1 MFVNA
6 ANSKV
11 RPLQDLEEF
20 SRYRIN
26 PSPPYQNK
34 DMEVKNMYTSPRIS
48 TAVLLAALLGV
59 YWVSQLAGLWNRGT
73 TIEKIVFIAG
83 GVLVSYLMLNGLVG
97 YCRKGVRRLNEI
109 LETTSIDILL
119 GGIAGLLLGIMVGVL
134 STYPLSMLRG
144 WGHYLIIAVFL
155 ICGALGVKIG
165 TSRASELFSLLPFW
179 GSPAQY
185 PVEEPDET
193 KVLDTSAIID
203 GRIYDVCQS
212 NFLDGKLIVPTFVIE
227 ELQHIADSSDNLR
240 RNKGRRG
247 LELLSKMQ
255 KHPQIKIDIIEADIL
270 EERDV
275 DAKLVK
281 LCKRLNA
288 SIITN
293 DFNLNKVS
301 ELQGIKVLNINELAN
316 AVKMIVYPGEN
327 MHISIIKEGKESG
340 QGVGYLED
348 GTMVVVEDAQNDI
361 GRDLDVVVTSVFQ
374 TAAGRMIFTRK
385 SREDH
390 QHHAHHLESQV
401 QAVREVNLYG

>member
-1 MFVNA
+1 
-6 ANSKV
+6 
-11 RPLQDLEEF
+11 
-20 SRYRIN
+20 
-26 PSPPYQNK
+26 
-34 DMEVKNMYTSPRIS
+34 MYISPRIS
-48 TAVLLAALLGV
+48 TTV
-59 YWVSQLAGLWNRGT
+59 WLAGLLAVFWTSKLDILWRQDTT
-73 TIEKIVFIAG
+73 TIEKVAFIAG
-83 GVLVSYLMLNGLVG
+83 GLLVSYLVLHVLVG
-97 YCRKGVRRLNEI
+97 YCRKGIRRFNEI

-119 GGIAGLLLGIMVGVL
+119 GGIAGLLLGILVGAL

-144 WGHYLIIAVFL
+144 FGNYLVIVVFL
-155 ICGALGVKIG
+155 VCGVLGVKIG
-165 TSRASELFSLLPFW
+165 TSRASELFSLLPALSAP
-179 GSPAQY
+179 GNTAPL
-185 PVEEPDET
+185 PVGESHEP

-212 NFLDGKLIVPTFVIE
+212 NFLDGRLIVPTFVIE

-255 KHPQIKIDIIEADIL
+255 KHPQIKIDIMEADIP
-270 EERDV
+270 EEKDV

-361 GRDLDVVVTSVFQ
+361 GRDLEVVVTSVFQ

-390 QHHAHHLESQV
+390 QQHPHHLENQV

>member
-1 MFVNA
+1 MH
-6 ANSKV
+6 
-11 RPLQDLEEF
+11 
-20 SRYRIN
+20 
-26 PSPPYQNK
+26 
-34 DMEVKNMYTSPRIS
+34 TSPRI
-48 TAVLLAALLGV
+48 TIAVFLTALLGV
-59 YWVSQLAGLWNRGT
+59 FWMVQVTGLWNRGASVGT
-73 TIEKIVFIAG
+73 VAFIAAG
-83 GVLVSYLMLNGLVG
+83 IMVSYLVLNGIVV
-97 YCRKGVRRLNEI
+97 YCRKRIRVFYEM
-109 LETTSIDILL
+109 LETISIDVLL

-134 STYPLSMLRG
+134 STYPLSMLKG
-144 WGHYLIIAVFL
+144 WGNYLIIAVFVG
-155 ICGALGVKIG
+155 CGVLGVKIG
-165 TSRASELFSLLPFW
+165 TSRAEDLLSLFPGQAKRTLLAP
-179 GSPAQY
+179 GDSC
-185 PVEEPDET
+185 ET

-212 NFLDGKLIVPTFVIE
+212 SFLDGRLVVPTFVIE

-255 KHPQIKIDIIEADIL
+255 KHPQIKIDIIEVDIP
-270 EERDV
+270 EEKDV

-281 LCKRLNA
+281 LCKRMQA

-316 AVKMIVYPGEN
+316 AVKMMVYPGEN

-348 GTMVVVEDAQNDI
+348 GTMVVVEDAQADI

-385 SREDH
+385 NRDEH
-390 QHHAHHLESQV
+390 QHQPQMESQV
-401 QAVREVNLYG
+401 HGVREVNLYG

>member
-1 MFVNA
+1 
-6 ANSKV
+6 
-11 RPLQDLEEF
+11 
-20 SRYRIN
+20 
-26 PSPPYQNK
+26 
-34 DMEVKNMYTSPRIS
+34 MYKSPRVS
-48 TAVLLAALLGV
+48 TTTLGAAILAVITIA
-59 YWVSQLAGLWNRGT
+59 QLTGLWNRGSALQT
-73 TIEKIVFIAG
+73 AFVVAG
-83 GVLVSYLMLNGLVG
+83 AVLVSYLVLNVLAG
-97 YCRKGVRRLNEI
+97 YIRTRIRRLNEM
-109 LETTSIDILL
+109 LETTSIDILV
-119 GGIAGLLLGIMVGVL
+119 GGIAGLMLGIMVGAV

-144 WGHYLIIAVFL
+144 WGNYLILAVFL
-155 ICGALGVKIG
+155 GCSLLGVKIG
-165 TSRASELFSLLPFW
+165 ASRASELLSLLL
-179 GSPAQY
+179 GRGLPA
-185 PVEEPDET
+185 PLSRTESCET

-212 NFLDGKLIVPTFVIE
+212 NFLDGRLVVPTFVIE

-255 KHPQIKIDIIEADIL
+255 KHSQIKIDIIEADIS

-288 SIITN
+288 SIVTN

-348 GTMVVVEDAQNDI
+348 GTMIVVEDAQNDI

-385 SREDH
+385 SRDEH
-390 QHHAHHLESQV
+390 QHQTHYMDNQV
-401 QAVREVNLYG
+401 QTVREVNFYG

>member
-1 MFVNA
+1 
-6 ANSKV
+6 
-11 RPLQDLEEF
+11 
-20 SRYRIN
+20 
-26 PSPPYQNK
+26 
-34 DMEVKNMYTSPRIS
+34 MEVKIMYTSPRIS
-48 TAVLLAALLGV
+48 ITLGLVGLLGV
-59 YWVSQLAGLWNRGT
+59 FWISRLSSLWGQDT
-73 TIEKIVFIAG
+73 TTLEKVAFIAG
-83 GVLVSYLMLNGLVG
+83 GLLVSYLGLHLIVG
-97 YCRKGVRRLNEI
+97 YCRKGIRRFNEI
-109 LETTSIDILL
+109 LENTAIDILL
-119 GGIAGLLLGIMVGVL
+119 GGIAGLLLGILVGAV
-134 STYPLSMLRG
+134 STYPLSMLKG
-144 WGHYLIIAVFL
+144 LGQLPGNCVFL
-155 ICGALGVKIG
+155 LCGVLGVKIG
-165 TSRASELFSLLPFW
+165 TSRASELFSLLPALSAQ
-179 GSPAQY
+179 GNSAQLPPA
-185 PVEEPDET
+185 ESHEP

-212 NFLDGKLIVPTFVIE
+212 NFLDGRLIVPTFVIE

-255 KHPQIKIDIIEADIL
+255 KHPQIKIDIMEADIP
-270 EERDV
+270 EEKDV

-361 GRDLDVVVTSVFQ
+361 GRELEVVVTSVFQ

-390 QHHAHHLESQV
+390 QQHPPHLENQV

>member
-1 MFVNA
+1 MHTIP
-6 ANSKV
+6 KI
-11 RPLQDLEEF
+11 P
-20 SRYRIN
+20 
-26 PSPPYQNK
+26 
-34 DMEVKNMYTSPRIS
+34 
-48 TAVLLAALLGV
+48 TAVWLAGLLGV
-59 YWVSQLAGLWNRGT
+59 FWINKLDRLWRQDTT
-73 TIEKIVFIAG
+73 TIEKAAFIAG
-83 GVLVSYLMLNGLVG
+83 GLLVSYLVLQVLVG
-97 YCRKGVRRLNEI
+97 YCRKGVRRFNEI

-119 GGIAGLLLGIMVGVL
+119 GGIAGLLLGIMVGVM

-144 WGHYLIIAVFL
+144 FGNYLIIAVFL
-155 ICGALGVKIG
+155 LCGALGVKIG
-165 TSRASELFSLLPFW
+165 TSRASELFSLLP
-179 GSPAQY
+179 SACNTCNQAQLPAA
-185 PVEEPDET
+185 ESHET

-212 NFLDGKLIVPTFVIE
+212 NFLDGRLVVPTFVIE

-255 KHPQIKIDIIEADIL
+255 KHPQIKIDIMEADIP

-390 QHHAHHLESQV
+390 QQHSHHLDNQV

>member
-1 MFVNA
+1 MY
-6 ANSKV
+6 S
-11 RPLQDLEEF
+11 
-20 SRYRIN
+20 
-26 PSPPYQNK
+26 SPK
-34 DMEVKNMYTSPRIS
+34 IS
-48 TAVLLAALLGV
+48 TMTLIAALLGV
-59 YWVSQLAGLWNRGT
+59 IWTVQLAGLWNRGST
-73 TIEKIVFIAG
+73 MQVVALTAV
-83 GVLVSYLMLNGLVG
+83 GVLVSYLMLNRLVG
-97 YCRKGVRRLNEI
+97 YFRSAIRNFNEM

-119 GGIAGLLLGIMVGVL
+119 GGIAGLMLGIMVGAM

-144 WGHYLIIAVFL
+144 WGNYLIIAVFL
-155 ICGALGVKIG
+155 GCGALGAKIG
-165 TSRASELFSLLPFW
+165 TSRASELLSLLPTRSIP
-179 GSPAQY
+179 SPLPLADAN
-185 PVEEPDET
+185 VT

-212 NFLDGKLIVPTFVIE
+212 NFLDGRLVVPTFVIE

-255 KHPQIKIDIIEADIL
+255 KHPQIKIDIIEADIP

-385 SREDH
+385 CREEHHH
-390 QHHAHHLESQV
+390 QANHVESQV

>member
-1 MFVNA
+1 M
-6 ANSKV
+6 
-11 RPLQDLEEF
+11 
-20 SRYRIN
+20 YRKPKIN
-26 PSPPYQNK
+26 
-34 DMEVKNMYTSPRIS
+34 
-48 TAVLLAALLGV
+48 TATLIAALLAV
-59 YWVSQLAGLWNRGT
+59 IWTVQLAGLWNRGST
-73 TIEKIVFIAG
+73 LQVTALSAG
-83 GVLVSYLMLNGLVG
+83 GVLVSYLMLNRLVG
-97 YCRKGVRRLNEI
+97 YFRKAIQKFNEM
-109 LETTSIDILL
+109 LETTSIDILM
-119 GGIAGLLLGIMVGVL
+119 GGVAGLMLGIMVGVM

-144 WGHYLIIAVFL
+144 WGNYLIIAVFL
-155 ICGALGVKIG
+155 GCGALGVKIG
-165 TSRASELFSLLPFW
+165 TSRASELMSFLP
-179 GSPAQY
+179 GRVASAALPL
-185 PVEEPDET
+185 VETPEA

-212 NFLDGKLIVPTFVIE
+212 NFLDGRLVVPTFVIE

-255 KHPQIKIDIIEADIL
+255 KHAQIKIDIIEADIP

-281 LCKRLNA
+281 LCKRINA
-288 SIITN
+288 SIVTN

-385 SREDH
+385 SREEH
-390 QHHAHHLESQV
+390 QHQTHQV
-401 QAVREVNLYG
+401 ENQLQSVREVNLYG